1 MGLNKPQQ
9 YRMMQVFTSAQAA
22 GQALGNCV
30 ATIGKYDGM
39 HLGHQRILAEL
50 KRQAASLEVPS
61 LVILSEPQPEEFFM
75 PDEAPPR
82 LNHFG
87 DKVAWLET
95 AGVDAVL
102 RMDFDQALS
111 QTPAEDFI
119 REYLVQALG
128 IRCLVVGDD
137 FRFGKGRMGNLQLL
151 TRMGEALGYSAHG
164 VGACLVAEER
174 VSSTLIRQYLQAGDC
189 QQAARLLGR
198 PYAISGEVIH
208 GRKLGRELG
217 VPTANV
223 GLQVAR
229 LVMTG
234 VFCVD
239 CRIGDRTIPGVAN
252 MGFNP
257 SVTSERVPSLEV
269 HLLDF
274 DGDVYGKQIQVS
286 FLHKLR
292 DEEKLP
298 DLVSLQNR
306 MMQDIANARQFF
318 EAVNRNEQV

>member
-1 MGLNKPQQ
+1 
-9 YRMMQVFTSAQAA
+9 MQVFTSAQAA
-22 GQALGNCV
+22 GQALGNCA

-50 KRQAASLEVPS
+50 KRQADAFALPT

-75 PDEAPPR
+75 PDDAPPR

-87 DKVAWLET
+87 DKVAWLES
-95 AGVDAVL
+95 AGIDAVL
-102 RMDFDQALS
+102 RMDFDLPLS
-111 QTPAEDFI
+111 QTTAETFI
-119 REYLVQALG
+119 HDYLVNALG
-128 IRCLVVGDD
+128 IRALVVGDD
-137 FRFGKGRMGNLQLL
+137 FRFGRGRTGSLQLL
-151 TRMGEALGYSAHG
+151 QQVGGELGFSALG
-164 VGACLVAEER
+164 VGACRVDGER
-174 VSSTLIRQYLQAGDC
+174 VSSTLVRHYLQAGNC

-198 PYAISGEVIH
+198 PWSIGGVVVH

-229 LVMTG
+229 LATTG
-234 VFCVD
+234 VFCVE
-239 CRIGDRTIPGVAN
+239 CSVSGRQMNGVAS
-252 MGFNP
+252 MGFKP
-257 SVTSERVPSLEV
+257 SVTTAGEPSLEV

-274 DGDVYGKQIQVS
+274 SEDIYGEQIRVS

-298 DLVSLQNR
+298 DLETLKNR
-306 MMQDIANARQFF
+306 MMQDIDNARRFF
-318 EAVNRNEQV
+318 AAAHCNRSESF